1 MNCQFSGMYI
11 RPPFQ
16 SISGENIH
24 QALSHV
30 SLITIL
36 VLKVSTSGAV
46 SLAVCIVLRGELTEP
61 NETQPLYSKTVH
73 FIDHTHK
80 IKHLTLTRGEVLLCS
95 LMMLNKNQKEHTTA
109 LLI

>member
-73 FIDHTHK
+73 FIDHTHT
-80 IKHLTLTRGEVLLCS
+80 HMVTLNTNRRDEVL
-95 LMMLNKNQKEHTTA
+95 QPQDAGEE
-109 LLI
+109 